1 MRLPSF
7 RFVIFVP
14 MLLLA
19 ACAAPRHE
27 IVANTPTSARPIAT
41 AAATG
46 VPSGGIYQQ
55 VAYRPLFED
64 RKPRYIGDILTVQ
77 INEKLNASQSAN
89 SNTERTSEFD
99 VALPGV
105 KGFLG
110 KKINPL
116 TASGSVSNTFDG
128 KGATTS
134 SNLFTGAITATVV
147 EVLAN
152 GHMVVTGEKQ
162 IGVNQNVDV
171 LRFSGTIDPKAV
183 QPGNVVSSNKV
194 ANARMESRG
203 RGAQAEAQTVGLLTR
218 FFFSFLPF

>member
-152 GHMVVTGEKQ
+152 GNLMVRGEKQ
-162 IGVNQNVDV
+162 LALTEGAEVIQVSGIIRPDDV
-171 LRFSGTIDPKAV
+171 SPNNMV
-183 QPGNVVSSNKV
+183 QSRRL
-194 ANARMESRG
+194 ANAQISYRG
-203 RGAQAEAQTVGLLTR
+203 TGDMAAVAKTGWGTKALLQIW
-218 FFFSFLPF
+218 PF